1 MELVAFLTYLSGVGV
16 CVAASF
22 VLERIAWYQALEPNV
37 KDNVFFGV
45 CAVVALSAQAVLM
58 FVPVEVLNQ
67 IGPWFLTVS
76 TLFSYLYLGK
86 TFHKVD
92 KKEKTVDAAYEG
104 LVDYE

>member
-1 MELVAFLTYLSGVGV
+1 MELVTFLTYLSGVGV

-22 VLERIAWYQALEPNV
+22 VFERVAWYQALEPNV

-45 CAVVALSAQAVLM
+45 CAVVALGAQAVLM
-58 FVPVEVLNQ
+58 FVPVEILNQ

-86 TFHKVD
+86 KFHQTD
-92 KKEKTVDAAYEG
+92 KKEKTVDDG

>member
-1 MELVAFLTYLSGVGV
+1 MELVTFLTYLSGVGV

-22 VLERIAWYQALEPNV
+22 VLERVVWYQALEPNV

-45 CAVVALSAQAVLM
+45 CAVVALAAQATLM
-58 FVPVEVLNQ
+58 FVPVEILNQ

-86 TFHKVD
+86 KFHKVD
-92 KKEKTVDAAYEG
+92 KKEKTVEDG